1 MGTEAYGQPFAIL
14 FGLVALSL
22 LLVIVGFVLRRRGG
36 LASRGA
42 ALGWAILCVL
52 PLFGAGAF
60 MWTKH
65 TVEMATGETQP
76 RVNEEPGRDP
86 R

>member
-1 MGTEAYGQPFAIL
+1 MGTPGDGQPFLVL
-14 FGLVALSL
+14 FVLVALSAA
-22 LLVIVGFVLRRRGG
+22 LVVLGFALRRRGK

-42 ALGWAILCVL
+42 AFVWAVVTML

-60 MWTKH
+60 MWVKH
-65 TVEMATGETQP
+65 EAEMATGVTQP
-76 RVNEEPGRDP
+76 GVNEEPGRDP